1 MKNIIKENPLVT
13 DLVGEKTTK
22 LDNRV
27 LFFGV
32 CDELSCHIMEIR
44 NMIDDA
50 EIKEELLVIVKE
62 LSTIMG
68 EIALGKSKLQ
78 EQSLITLL
86 NVINKYEENNG
97 ILTEFVIPGQ
107 NLLSSR
113 IHITRCV
120 ARRCELTYAK
130 VYNEYKTSE
139 LIFEYLNK
147 ISTLFYALALKY
159 EK

>member
-1 MKNIIKENPLVT
+1 MSIIKENPLIT

-27 LFFGV
+27 MFFGE

-44 NMIDDA
+44 CMIDDE
-50 EIKEELLVIVKE
+50 EIKEELLTIVKE

-78 EQSLITLL
+78 EGSLIWLKQL
-86 NVINKYEENNG
+86 IKKYEENNG
-97 ILTEFVIPGQ
+97 IITEFVLPGQ

-130 VYNEYKTSE
+130 VYDQYKTS
-139 LIFEYLNK
+139 LIIFEYLNK
-147 ISTLFYALALKY
+147 LSTLFYDLALKY

>member
-1 MKNIIKENPLVT
+1 MSLLKENPLIT
-13 DLVGEKTTK
+13 DLVGNKTTK

-27 LFFGV
+27 CFFGE

-44 NMIDDA
+44 SMIDDKT
-50 EIKEELLVIVKE
+50 IKEELVTIVKE

-68 EIALGKSKLQ
+68 EIAGGKSKLQ
-78 EQSLITLL
+78 EASLINL
-86 NVINKYEENNG
+86 INIIKKYEDNNG
-97 ILTEFVIPGQ
+97 IITEFVLPGQ

-139 LIFEYLNK
+139 IIFEYLNK
-147 ISTLFYALALKY
+147 LSTLFYALALTF
-159 EK
+159 EM

>member
-1 MKNIIKENPLVT
+1 
-13 DLVGEKTTK
+13 
-22 LDNRV
+22 
-27 LFFGV
+27 
-32 CDELSCHIMEIR
+32 
-44 NMIDDA
+44 MIDDA

-62 LSTIMG
+62 LSTIMA

-78 EQSLITLL
+78 EQSLVNLL

-147 ISTLFYALALKY
+147 LSTLFYALALKY

>member
-1 MKNIIKENPLVT
+1 MRIIKENPLVT
-13 DLVGEKTTK
+13 DLVGQKTTK

-27 LFFGV
+27 IFFGE

-44 NMIDDA
+44 CMIDDE
-50 EIKEELLVIVKE
+50 EIKEELLTIVKE

-78 EQSLITLL
+78 ESSLIWLKQL
-86 NVINKYEENNG
+86 IKKYEENNG
-97 ILTEFVIPGQ
+97 IITEFVLPGQ

-120 ARRCELTYAK
+120 ARRCELSYAK
-130 VYNEYKTSE
+130 VYDQYKTS
-139 LIFEYLNK
+139 LIIFEYLNK
-147 ISTLFYALALKY
+147 LSTLFYDLALKY

>member
-1 MKNIIKENPLVT
+1 MIE
-13 DLVGEKTTK
+13 
-22 LDNRV
+22 
-27 LFFGV
+27 
-32 CDELSCHIMEIR
+32 DEV
-44 NMIDDA
+44 
-50 EIKEELLVIVKE
+50 IKEELLTIVKE

-78 EQSLITLL
+78 EESLVWLKQLIK
-86 NVINKYEENNG
+86 KYEENNG
-97 ILTEFVIPGQ
+97 IITEFVLPGQ

-130 VYNEYKTSE
+130 VYDQYKTS
-139 LIFEYLNK
+139 LIIFEYLNK
-147 ISTLFYALALKY
+147 LSTLFYDLALRY

>member
-1 MKNIIKENPLVT
+1 MSIIKENPLVT

-27 LFFGV
+27 MFFGE

-44 NMIDDA
+44 CMIDDE
-50 EIKEELLVIVKE
+50 EIKEELLTIVKE

-78 EQSLITLL
+78 ESSLIWLKQL
-86 NVINKYEENNG
+86 IKKYEENNG
-97 ILTEFVIPGQ
+97 IITEFVLPGQ

-130 VYNEYKTSE
+130 VYDQYKTS
-139 LIFEYLNK
+139 LIIFEYLNK
-147 ISTLFYALALKY
+147 LSTLFYDLALKY